1 MAVTMSEASID
12 QSKRQGLLD
21 QNLSRSTLGSGEE
34 LNTSFSWGTSEIP
47 MFHFE
52 ADGNHIA
59 GITADFLPKFQAA
72 VDEYEAEVK
81 NSIEKL
87 NTTKEEYLQN
97 AFKGSAIEEAI
108 TSFVTS
114 VKQVA
119 NNYLTSLKNAEMQIA
134 QSVQNVYQQQDT
146 DISSNLNKD
155 ASTLVD
161 AGPNS

>member
-21 QNLSRSTLGSGEE
+21 QNLSRSTLGNSEE
-34 LNTSFSWGTSEIP
+34 LNTTFNLPT
-47 MFHFE
+47 FRFE
-52 ADGNHIA
+52 ANGNNIA
-59 GITADFLPKFQAA
+59 GITADFLPKFQSA
-72 VDEYEAEVK
+72 VDEYETEVK

-97 AFKGSAIEEAI
+97 AFKGSAIEGAI
-108 TSFVTS
+108 TSFVDS
-114 VKQVA
+114 IKQVA